1 MLGCTAL
8 WVICRAY
15 LGSTAIPESVGG
27 IYPGAH
33 RSPSMADCG
42 CFEGSSRER
51 SSTEIQ
57 EWKEL
62 TATVQLA
69 ATFHQSS
76 LRAMSR
82 RKIRDIWW
90 PKDMSD
96 RKLQPHSPD
105 QFSDA

>member
-1 MLGCTAL
+1 
-8 WVICRAY
+8 
-15 LGSTAIPESVGG
+15 
-27 IYPGAH
+27 
-33 RSPSMADCG
+33 MADFG

-82 RKIRDIWW
+82 KGDTRH
-90 PKDMSD
+90 
-96 RKLQPHSPD
+96 LVV
-105 QFSDA
+105 